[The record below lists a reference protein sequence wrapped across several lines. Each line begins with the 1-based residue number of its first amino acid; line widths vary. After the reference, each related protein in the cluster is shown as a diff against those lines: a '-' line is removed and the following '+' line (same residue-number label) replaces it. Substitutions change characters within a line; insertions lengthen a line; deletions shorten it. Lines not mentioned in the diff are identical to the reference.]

1 MHLASLRGFLCRE
14 HMICPVLVASGLSG
28 FWIRGPHVAGG
39 SNGACFG
46 CDCFATG
53 GTLELCRSERVS
65 ARAADEAEAAWVAE
79 MFRTRYFDVRIKHF
93 HELIVGLPMGSVKP
107 RWLHQ
112 GRRQR

>member
-1 MHLASLRGFLCRE
+1 MNHAQPRWGIPLKLSSD
-14 HMICPVLVASGLSG
+14 CPGGNVSRAHGLSG
-28 FWIRGPHVAGG
+28 LGSTFRSLRDAFEERGE
-39 SNGACFG
+39 
-46 CDCFATG
+46 D
-53 GTLELCRSERVS
+53 ELIDRRRGRLS